1 MEKIREELRQ
11 HLEQFEKV
19 NLENNSLLR
28 SKTELTMKL
37 ETVENEVSELNEL
50 ILVLREEKAHLEKAL
65 VDAQKSKAAIQEEK
79 NDLLRQLGSETSSIS
94 NLQGKYVYL
103 KKKNVRS
110 YSILVCFDA
119 FKKKILL
126 GIHKYFFV
134 LFCFKISNLFG
145 KLLL

>member
-28 SKTELTMKL
+28 SKTEHTMKL

-103 KKKNVRS
+103 KKKKNVRS

-119 FKKKILL
+119 FKKKKKTFGYTQI
-126 GIHKYFFV
+126 FFCV
-134 LFCFKISNLFG
+134 LFQNF
-145 KLLL
+145 

>member
-1 MEKIREELRQ
+1 MNLFYFFLQYSTQKKTIETELEKIREELRQ

-65 VDAQKSKAAIQEEK
+65 VDAQKSKATIQEEK

-94 NLQGKYVYL
+94 NLQGKYVY
-103 KKKNVRS
+103 
-110 YSILVCFDA
+110 
-119 FKKKILL
+119 FKKMLEVIP
-126 GIHKYFFV
+126 YFSASMHFLV
-134 LFCFKISNLFG
+134 SY
-145 KLLL
+145 